1 MAITF
6 QQQAGRFA
14 KKWAK
19 STACVL
25 VLLGVQ
31 GCEEPPQHEVQT
43 EVERPYDLLT
53 RAIYSGKLQLDPH
66 FARVTADAAPVRDLF
81 EGLMQYDAKG
91 NVVAGVARSHFSD
104 DGKSWLFILDENARW
119 SNGQAVIAGDFVAS
133 WQRLADPHSG
143 SPFSGYL
150 ADIRLKNA
158 AAIQRNEM
166 SVDNLGVRALNDNT
180 LLIELEQPNFQ
191 LPKMLLHSALLPT
204 YQGKAPSEPF
214 IGNGLYRLTAKE
226 PQRLILQTKEPALAF
241 KTVIYQLISTVQN
254 PARFDLVENPLENYD
269 QHRVLLPRRCSYYY
283 EFNFNDPMVG
293 QKAVRQAIKAM
304 VSPSELSLNIGIP
317 SHFVVPK
324 TLWGEEERQ
333 LSTSSSEH
341 HLEKLG
347 IKASNPL
354 KIGIRFTKNDL
365 NQQLANRV
373 VRSLSQSELFRVHFQ
388 SDEREWQHSPYQLRQ
403 VTKCGD
409 YDDPFLFVK
418 QFHSR
423 YAQPESGYTN
433 SEVDAALE
441 QIESGELSEKERAQ
455 QIKKVVRL
463 LEQDVAILPIFQYQR
478 KITVNPGIVGI
489 ERQNG
494 SEVIY
499 SKDLSR
505 QPKKDKE

>member
-1 MAITF
+1 M
-6 QQQAGRFA
+6 
-14 KKWAK
+14 
-19 STACVL
+19 L

-31 GCEEPPQHEVQT
+31 GCEEPKQEIQA
-43 EVERPYDLLT
+43 EVERPNDLLT

-66 FARVTADAAPVRDLF
+66 FAKVTADAAPVRDLL

-91 NVVAGVARSHFSD
+91 NIVTGVARSHFSD

-119 SNGQAVIAGDFVAS
+119 SNGQAVTAGDFVAS
-133 WQRLADPHSG
+133 WQRLAEPHSG

-150 ADIRLKNA
+150 SEMRVKNA
-158 AAIQRNEM
+158 AAIRRNEM

-204 YQGKAPSEPF
+204 YQGKAPSDPF

-226 PQRLILQTKEPALAF
+226 PQRLILQTQEPSLAF

-254 PARFDLVENPLENYD
+254 PARFDLVENPLEHYT
-269 QHRVLLPRRCSYYY
+269 QHSVLLPRRCSYYY

-293 QKAVRQAIKAM
+293 QKSVRQAIKAM
-304 VSPSELSLNIGIP
+304 VSPSELSLNVGIP

-324 TLWGEEERQ
+324 TLWSEEERQ

-347 IKASNPL
+347 IKAGKPL
-354 KIGIRFTKNDL
+354 KIAIRFTENEL
-365 NQQLANRV
+365 NRQIANRV

-388 SDEREWQHSPYQLRQ
+388 SEKGEWQNNPYQLRQ
-403 VTKCGD
+403 AMQCGD

-423 YAQPESGYTN
+423 YTQPETGYAN
-433 SEVDAALE
+433 SEVDTALDL
-441 QIESGELSEKERAQ
+441 IESGGLSPQERTQ
-455 QIKKVVRL
+455 QLKKVVRL
-463 LEQDVAILPIFQYQR
+463 LEQDVAVLPIFQYQR
-478 KITVNPGIVGI
+478 KITVDPSIVGI

-505 QPKKDKE
+505 QSKKDKK